1 MFRRKKDDTDEPKFT
16 PATDD
21 LPPVEAMP
29 KPFPRPAG
37 GPSPSPFAGA
47 AAKSP
52 VAPVTAPPRA
62 TSSAAPRARG
72 APEHGETKK
81 LIVGREIVLSGQI
94 TSCDRLVV
102 EGKVEASLTD
112 SHAIEIADIG
122 FFKGTAEIDSAEIAG
137 RFEGTITVRDR
148 LFIRSTGQVQGKI
161 RYGQIEIEPGGVI
174 SGDVQMVGGSSTN
187 VRPIANGSASKDEPM
202 TLSSSYVSGQAASS

>member
-1 MFRRKKDDTDEPKFT
+1 MFRRKKDETDEPKFT

-37 GPSPSPFAGA
+37 GPAPSPFGGA
-47 AAKSP
+47 AAKPPVVP
-52 VAPVTAPPRA
+52 VAGARP
-62 TSSAAPRARG
+62 AAPART
-72 APEHGETKK
+72 PTPDSGETKK

-122 FFKGTAEIDSAEIAG
+122 FFKGTAEIDTAEIAG

-174 SGDVQMVGGSSTN
+174 SGDVQMVGGTN
-187 VRPIANGSASKDEPM
+187 VRPISSPATESPA
-202 TLSSSYVSGQAASS
+202 TLSSTFVSGQAASS

>member
-47 AAKSP
+47 AAKPP
-52 VAPVTAPPRA
+52 VAPVTAPRA
-62 TSSAAPRARG
+62 TASPAPRASS
-72 APEHGETKK
+72 APEGGETKK

-187 VRPIANGSASKDEPM
+187 VRPIANGAASKDEPM

>member
-37 GPSPSPFAGA
+37 GPAPSPFAST
-47 AAKSP
+47 AAKPP
-52 VAPVTAPPRA
+52 VATVTAPPRA
-62 TSSAAPRARG
+62 SAAPRASTV
-72 APEHGETKK
+72 PENGETKK

-174 SGDVQMVGGSSTN
+174 SGDVQMVGGGSAN
-187 VRPIANGSASKDEPM
+187 VRPSPTARPARTNR
-202 TLSSSYVSGQAASS
+202 

>member
-37 GPSPSPFAGA
+37 GPSPSPFAAA
-47 AAKSP
+47 AAKPP
-52 VAPVTAPPRA
+52 VATVTAPPRA
-62 TSSAAPRARG
+62 SGTPHASTV
-72 APEHGETKK
+72 PENGETKK

-137 RFEGTITVRDR
+137 RFEGTITV
-148 LFIRSTGQVQGKI
+148 
-161 RYGQIEIEPGGVI
+161 
-174 SGDVQMVGGSSTN
+174 
-187 VRPIANGSASKDEPM
+187 
-202 TLSSSYVSGQAASS
+202 

>member
-1 MFRRKKDDTDEPKFT
+1 MFRRKKDETDEPKFT

-37 GPSPSPFAGA
+37 GPVPSPFGGTAAKPPVVPVAGA
-47 AAKSP
+47 RPAVQARTP
-52 VAPVTAPPRA
+52 VA
-62 TSSAAPRARG
+62 
-72 APEHGETKK
+72 ENGETKK

-122 FFKGTAEIDSAEIAG
+122 FFKGTAEIELGGDRRALRRHDHGARPPVHPLDRSGAG
-137 RFEGTITVRDR
+137 QDPLRSDRDR
-148 LFIRSTGQVQGKI
+148 ARRRDLRRCADGRRHQCPPDQQPVDKLADHAVFYVCER
-161 RYGQIEIEPGGVI
+161 PGRLVL
-174 SGDVQMVGGSSTN
+174 T
-187 VRPIANGSASKDEPM
+187 P
-202 TLSSSYVSGQAASS
+202 

>member
-1 MFRRKKDDTDEPKFT
+1 MFRRKKDETDEPKFT

-37 GPSPSPFAGA
+37 GPVPSPFGGTAAKPPVVPVAGA
-47 AAKSP
+47 RPAVQTRTP
-52 VAPVTAPPRA
+52 VA
-62 TSSAAPRARG
+62 
-72 APEHGETKK
+72 ENGETKK

-174 SGDVQMVGGSSTN
+174 SGDVQMVGGTN
-187 VRPIANGSASKDEPM
+187 VRPISSPSTDSPT
-202 TLSSSYVSGQAASS
+202 TLSSTFVSGQAASS

>member
-47 AAKSP
+47 AKPP
-52 VAPVTAPPRA
+52 VVPVTAPPRS
-62 TSSAAPRARG
+62 SSAAPRASS
-72 APEHGETKK
+72 APEGETKK

-202 TLSSSYVSGQAASS
+202 TLSSSFVSGQAASS

>member
-1 MFRRKKDDTDEPKFT
+1 MFRRKKDETDEPKFT
-16 PATDD
+16 PASDD

-37 GPSPSPFAGA
+37 GPVPSPFGSA
-47 AAKSP
+47 AAKP
-52 VAPVTAPPRA
+52 PIPAVTTARPA
-62 TSSAAPRARG
+62 AAAPSRERG
-72 APEHGETKK
+72 PAEGGETKK

-174 SGDVQMVGGSSTN
+174 SGDVQMVGGTN
-187 VRPIANGSASKDEPM
+187 VRPISGPTTESPT
-202 TLSSSYVSGQAASS
+202 TLSSTFVSGQAASS

>member
-1 MFRRKKDDTDEPKFT
+1 MFRRKKDETDEPKFT

-37 GPSPSPFAGA
+37 GPAPSPFGSAGA
-47 AAKSP
+47 KPPVVPVAGARP
-52 VAPVTAPPRA
+52 VAPR
-62 TSSAAPRARG
+62 RARRVPDK
-72 APEHGETKK
+72 AKSKK

-112 SHAIEIADIG
+112 SRAIEIADVG

-174 SGDVQMVGGSSTN
+174 SGDVQMVGGTN
-187 VRPIANGSASKDEPM
+187 VRTDRRLDDRTRPRRCRRRM
-202 TLSSSYVSGQAASS
+202 

>member
-1 MFRRKKDDTDEPKFT
+1 MFRRKKDETDEPKFT
-16 PATDD
+16 PASDD
-21 LPPVEAMP
+21 LPPVDVMP

-37 GPSPSPFAGA
+37 GPVPSPFGGA
-47 AAKSP
+47 AAKPPVVPVAGARP
-52 VAPVTAPPRA
+52 VAP
-62 TSSAAPRARG
+62 ART
-72 APEHGETKK
+72 PSPDNSETKK
-81 LIVGREIVLSGQI
+81 LIVGRDIVLSGQI

-112 SHAIEIADIG
+112 SHAIEISDIG

-174 SGDVQMVGGSSTN
+174 SGDVQMVGGTN
-187 VRPIANGSASKDEPM
+187 VRPISSPATESPT
-202 TLSSSYVSGQAASS
+202 TLSSTFVSGQAASS

>member
-37 GPSPSPFAGA
+37 APPQSPFAGA
-47 AAKSP
+47 AAKAP
-52 VAPVTAPPRA
+52 VAPVVAPRPA
-62 TSSAAPRARG
+62 AAPRASST
-72 APEHGETKK
+72 PENGETKK

-187 VRPIANGSASKDEPM
+187 VRPIASASSSKDEPM
-202 TLSSSYVSGQAASS
+202 TLSASFVSGQAASS

>member
-1 MFRRKKDDTDEPKFT
+1 MFRRKKDDSDEPKFT

-37 GPSPSPFAGA
+37 GPAPSPFAGS
-47 AAKSP
+47 AAKPP
-52 VAPVTAPPRA
+52 VAPVTAPRPAAPPRA
-62 TSSAAPRARG
+62 SSAPDNA
-72 APEHGETKK
+72 ETKK

-112 SHAIEIADIG
+112 SRAIEIADIG

-174 SGDVQMVGGSSTN
+174 SGDVQMVGGNNTN
-187 VRPIANGSASKDEPM
+187 VRPLANGAASKDEPM
-202 TLSSSYVSGQAASS
+202 SLSSSYVSGQAASS